1 MRPVSPA
8 SLCDTTLAALALAL
22 LAGCGGTAPTVPA
35 APAATST
42 SGASGGWGRS
52 AATATA
58 TAATTKEANPWPSLQ
73 AQVGRYPTDGA
84 DYLRTGPLADRLR
97 GLLGSTN
104 YPVLL
109 SNLAVSSPLRQEGAM
124 LYITGN
130 RPHQGSTEA
139 AAVVIHPATDSVR
152 VWLLT
157 GGEEWDVQDQGAPKT
172 VPADVATMMENAR
185 R

>member
-1 MRPVSPA
+1 M
-8 SLCDTTLAALALAL
+8 
-22 LAGCGGTAPTVPA
+22 
-35 APAATST
+35 
-42 SGASGGWGRS
+42 SGDWGRA
-52 AATATA
+52 AATANA
-58 TAATTKEANPWPSLQ
+58 SKEANHWPSLQ
-73 AQVGRYPTDGA
+73 AQVGHYPTEGA

-97 GLLGSTN
+97 GLLGATN

-109 SNLAVSSPLRQEGAM
+109 DNLGVSSPLQQEGAM

-130 RPHQGSTEA
+130 RPHQGGTEA
-139 AAVVIHPATDSVR
+139 AAVVIHPGKDAVR

-172 VPADVATMMENAR
+172 VPADVVTMMENAR

>member
-1 MRPVSPA
+1 MRPVAPA
-8 SLCDTTLAALALAL
+8 SLRSATLAALALAL

-35 APAATST
+35 ATTST
-42 SGASGGWGRS
+42 GTSSVSGASGGWGRPS
-52 AATATA
+52 NPATV
-58 TAATTKEANPWPSLQ
+58 TKAVNPWPGLQ
-73 AQVGRYPTDGA
+73 AQVGRYPTDGT

-109 SNLAVSSPLRQEGAM
+109 DNLAVSSPLRQEGAM

-130 RPHQGSTEA
+130 RAQQGGIEA
-139 AAVVIHPATDSVR
+139 AAVVIHPATDAVR

-172 VPADVATMMENAR
+172 LPADVVTMMENAR

>member
-1 MRPVSPA
+1 MRPVAPA
-8 SLCDTTLAALALAL
+8 SLCSATLAALALAL
-22 LAGCGGTAPTVPA
+22 LAGCGGTVPTAPT
-35 APAATST
+35 ATGTSSV
-42 SGASGGWGRS
+42 SGASGGWGRPS
-52 AATATA
+52 TPATVIRAV
-58 TAATTKEANPWPSLQ
+58 NPWPGLQ
-73 AQVGRYPTDGA
+73 AQVGRYPTEGT

-109 SNLAVSSPLRQEGAM
+109 DNLAVSSPLRQEGAM

-130 RPHQGSTEA
+130 RPHAGGIEA
-139 AAVVIHPATDSVR
+139 AAVVIHPATDAVR

-157 GGEEWDVQDQGAPKT
+157 GGEEWDVQDQGAPKIL
-172 VPADVATMMENAR
+172 PADVVTMMENAR